1 MMFSANNKTR
11 WLVIVLITSLLLPL
25 QAQAKDKGV
34 EVVVTDAFAEM
45 HTGPGRG
52 FPIFHTIEKGE
63 KIRILKSRTDW
74 YKVATEKGKKGW
86 VYRDEFQNTLGL
98 QGEMVD
104 LSRPGR
110 EAFHK
115 RRWELGVGGGDF
127 SGARGLNTYLGF
139 HLTQNISTELRYT
152 QAFGSFS
159 NSKMFALNA
168 VHQPFP
174 DWKVSPF
181 FTLGTGNITIS
192 PSSDIV
198 QTEDRDNGVLTVGGG
213 FIFYVTRS
221 FLFRLEYNDHTL
233 LTKRGIN
240 EEVDEWKAGF
250 SVFF

>member
-1 MMFSANNKTR
+1 MMRPAPQQWPSI
-11 WLVIVLITSLLLPL
+11 VILLMGMLLLNTHAL
-25 QAQAKDKGV
+25 AKDSGI
-34 EVVVTDAFAEM
+34 EVVVTDAYAEM
-45 HTGPGRG
+45 HTGPGRAY
-52 FPIFHTIEKGE
+52 PIFHTIEKGE
-63 KIRILKSRTDW
+63 TITIIKSRTDW
-74 YKVATEKGKKGW
+74 YKVKTLQGKTGW
-86 VYRDEFQNTLGL
+86 VHRDEFRETFGL
-98 QGEMVD
+98 HGEDVD

-110 EAFHK
+110 EAFND

-139 HLTQNISTELRYT
+139 HLTENISTELRYT

-159 NSKMFALNA
+159 NSKLATLNV

-174 DWKVSPF
+174 DWQVSPF
-181 FTLGTGNITIS
+181 FTLGTGAIVIS

-198 QTEDRDNGVLTVGGG
+198 QTEDRENGVMTVGGG

-221 FLFRLEYNDHTL
+221 FLFRIEYNDHTL
-233 LTKRGIN
+233 LTKRDTN